1 MNAHRC
7 ISVQVLTLAFF
18 AANLLFTG
26 RAAAQSSVPSDLR
39 NTVALQIALERSGFS
54 PGLIDGTHGGKTKRA
69 LAEFQKARKLAATGE
84 LDAKTR
90 VALNIDEGEA
100 LTRYTITALDE
111 SAIGAVPTDWNQRA
125 KLKRMSFSSLSE
137 LVCERFHCHSRL
149 LGQLNPAKRLN
160 ALKIG
165 DTLTVPN
172 AGDTQPATATRLA
185 VNLGEKMIYAY
196 NSSGQMVGL
205 FHCSIPAKKEKLPS
219 GQAKVE
225 SVVENPVYTF
235 NPDMWPEVKNVKEIL
250 TIPAGPRNPVGVRWI
265 GLSLPGVG
273 IHGTP
278 NPEMIGK
285 TGSHG
290 CIRLT
295 NWDAARLARM
305 ISVGTPVKF
314 IPVGDRL
321 ADSGSR

>member
-7 ISVQVLTLAFF
+7 IFVQVLTLALF
-18 AANLLFTG
+18 AANLIFIG
-26 RAAAQSSVPSDLR
+26 RAAAQSSIPSDLR
-39 NTVALQIALERSGFS
+39 STVALQIALERSGFS

-69 LAEFQKARKLAATGE
+69 VAEFQKARKLAATGE

-90 VALNIDEGEA
+90 DALNIDVDDA
-100 LTRYTITALDE
+100 LSRYTITALDE
-111 SAIGAVPTDWNQRA
+111 SSIGAVPTDWNQRA

-137 LVCERFHCHSRL
+137 LVGERFHCHSRL
-149 LGQLNPAKRLN
+149 LGQLNPTKRLY
-160 ALKIG
+160 ALKAG

-172 AGDTQPATATRLA
+172 ISDTQPAVATRLE

-196 NSSGQMVGL
+196 SSGGQVVGL

-219 GQAKVE
+219 GHAKVE

-235 NPDMWPEVKNVKEIL
+235 NPEMWPEVKNVKEIL
-250 TIPAGPRNPVGVRWI
+250 TIPAGPRNPVGIRWI

-295 NWDAARLARM
+295 NWDALRLGKMVR
-305 ISVGTPVKF
+305 VGTPVTFK
-314 IPVGDRL
+314 
-321 ADSGSR
+321 